1 MTQYKKGH
9 TMKVLTKRQRTLQV
23 LKGLGYDTS
32 NISEERAAVIEWV
45 IFDSTEEQQER
56 LLKVLRALTGGKK

>member
-9 TMKVLTKRQRTLQV
+9 TMRVLTKREQTLQT
-23 LKGLGYDTS
+23 LRGLGYDVN

-45 IFDSTEEQQER
+45 LHDSTEEQQNR
-56 LLKVLRALTGGKK
+56 LLLFLRALKGGK